1 MPEEGDYEIMPYKEI
16 VALKKEVEAL
26 KSRSGA
32 SSQDLLNSMDTLTK
46 TMNSMLQL
54 FKSAAEEM
62 KSEDREKQD
71 FTEKAGPMLERLDA
85 LEEQNKTIAEGMVAI
100 ADMVKEMKGE
110 KPSLFKPRPQKQE
123 SRRPKEPI
131 LPEYHPPRPA
141 PIQPRAQNPFGG
153 PMPPPR
159 AAPEFSPFGPMPEE
173 PPELP
178 SFEEQLPPPGPM
190 PPGPMPAGPI
200 GPLLPEEP
208 PLFEE
213 KPKKK
218 GLFGRFKK

>member
-26 KSRSGA
+26 KSKSGA

-62 KSEDREKQD
+62 RSEGNEKQD

-85 LEEQNKTIAEGMVAI
+85 LEEQNRTIAEGMVAI

-110 KPSLFKPRPQKQE
+110 KPSLFKPKPQRPE

-131 LPEYHPPRPA
+131 LPEYHPQRPA
-141 PIQPRAQNPFGG
+141 PMQPKAPELFGG
-153 PMPPPR
+153 PMPQPKL
-159 AAPEFSPFGPMPEE
+159 APDFSSFGSFPEE
-173 PPELP
+173 PPPSKRRAAGQGIGVSSTISTFWTPSGTSVTSTLP
-178 SFEEQLPPPGPM
+178 RCVGERAP
-190 PPGPMPAGPI
+190 
-200 GPLLPEEP
+200 
-208 PLFEE
+208 
-213 KPKKK
+213 
-218 GLFGRFKK
+218 RV

>member
-54 FKSAAEEM
+54 FKSAAEDM
-62 KSEDREKQD
+62 GLEDKEKQD
-71 FTEKAGPMLERLDA
+71 FTEKIGPMLERLDG

-110 KPSLFKPRPQKQE
+110 KPSLFKPKPQKQE

-131 LPEYHPPRPA
+131 LPEYHPLRPA
-141 PIQPRAQNPFGG
+141 PMQPKAPQPW
-153 PMPPPR
+153 PMPPPKE
-159 AAPEFSPFGPMPEE
+159 APEFSPFGPMPEE

-178 SFEEQLPPPGPM
+178 PFEEPLPPPGPM

-200 GPLLPEEP
+200 GQFPPLPEEP

-213 KPKKK
+213 KPRKK